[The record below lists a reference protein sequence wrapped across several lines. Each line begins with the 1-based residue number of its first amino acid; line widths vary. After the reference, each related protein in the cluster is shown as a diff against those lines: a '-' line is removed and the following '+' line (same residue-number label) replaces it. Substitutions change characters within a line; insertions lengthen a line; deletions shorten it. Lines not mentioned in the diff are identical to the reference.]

1 MFWIRLC
8 CFYKLRVHNGS
19 FRGLKKPQKYIHRKR
34 MLTLTMKV
42 WLVQMVYSGGIVF
55 TSSSEFTVILIQL
68 RWYLIISNNLM
79 LMAQGI
85 LGHVFIILT
94 QVPSHHRLH
103 LGYTQHKH
111 SQQTQR
117 AAYLFQNCGVLL
129 SYVICGDSSD
139 VIYSLFWFLVLFLGI
154 FATGI

>member
-1 MFWIRLC
+1 
-8 CFYKLRVHNGS
+8 
-19 FRGLKKPQKYIHRKR
+19 

-42 WLVQMVYSGGIVF
+42 WLVQMVYSGCIVF

-103 LGYTQHKH
+103 LGYTHTHNKH
-111 SQQTQR
+111 RELHFYFRIVGFFYHMSFVVITVMLSTVCFGSWFCFQEFLR
-117 AAYLFQNCGVLL
+117 LAYNPFET
-129 SYVICGDSSD
+129 
-139 VIYSLFWFLVLFLGI
+139 IYRLR
-154 FATGI
+154 